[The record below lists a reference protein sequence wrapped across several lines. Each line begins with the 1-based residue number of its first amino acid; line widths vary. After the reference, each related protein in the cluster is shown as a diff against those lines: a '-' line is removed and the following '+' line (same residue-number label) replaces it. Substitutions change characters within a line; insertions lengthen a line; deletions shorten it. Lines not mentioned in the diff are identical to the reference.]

1 MIGALR
7 ESHPGTLAN
16 LVQPFTDLS
25 VPNTPP
31 SAREAE
37 HAAESLRL
45 QGFQTPTWAALVD
58 GAEAG
63 PFAGDDD
70 PSPKVRRGWQ
80 RSAGA
85 AVDKRVFEVL
95 FAELD
100 SASRALLLSQSGA
113 GASCALT
120 VLPTGPDFVVPS
132 EEFRVLLLRR
142 LRLAL
147 PLAPRRCQCGRR
159 LDSLG
164 DHRFACAQ
172 VGVLAHRVPGSPQ
185 VSPCEN

>member
-1 MIGALR
+1 M
-7 ESHPGTLAN
+7 
-16 LVQPFTDLS
+16 
-25 VPNTPP
+25 
-31 SAREAE
+31 
-37 HAAESLRL
+37 
-45 QGFQTPTWAALVD
+45 D

-70 PSPKVRRGWQ
+70 PSLQVRRRWQ

-120 VLPTGPDFVVPS
+120 VLPTGPDFVDPTRSS
-132 EEFRVLLLRR
+132 ESCCSGDCVWRCRSHPGDASVGAASTAWVTTGL
-142 LRLAL
+142 
-147 PLAPRRCQCGRR
+147 LAPKSGSWRTGLGRWSARRRASAGKP
-159 LDSLG
+159 
-164 DHRFACAQ
+164 
-172 VGVLAHRVPGSPQ
+172 VPGSPQ

>member
-1 MIGALR
+1 MQCTGHPGRIGALR

-16 LVQPFTDLS
+16 LVRPFTDLS

-37 HAAESLRL
+37 HAAA
-45 QGFQTPTWAALVD
+45 WAALVD

-113 GASCALT
+113 GAMCTHS
-120 VLPTGPDFVVPS
+120 PPYRTGLRCTQRGVPS
-132 EEFRVLLLRR
+132 P
-142 LRLAL
+142 A
-147 PLAPRRCQCGRR
+147 APETAFGAAARTQAMPVWAPPRQ
-159 LDSLG
+159 
-164 DHRFACAQ
+164 
-172 VGVLAHRVPGSPQ
+172 PG
-185 VSPCEN
+185 

>member
-1 MIGALR
+1 MR
-7 ESHPGTLAN
+7 
-16 LVQPFTDLS
+16 PFTDLS
-25 VPNTPP
+25 VPNTPA

-100 SASRALLLSQSGA
+100 SASRALLLSQRRGRWLCTHS
-113 GASCALT
+113 
-120 VLPTGPDFVVPS
+120 PPYRTGLRCTQRGVPS
-132 EEFRVLLLRR
+132 P
-142 LRLAL
+142 A
-147 PLAPRRCQCGRR
+147 APETAFGAAARTQAMPVWAPPRQ
-159 LDSLG
+159 
-164 DHRFACAQ
+164 
-172 VGVLAHRVPGSPQ
+172 PG
-185 VSPCEN
+185 